1 MEKITAL
8 IVCAFLGYNHEQYTA
23 IAGTK
28 VARNLAFRGIAIS
41 IGSIA
46 FGFGVFAFFRA
57 LLQLNM
63 LQALAFAMVCASIL
77 FLIELINIQDILAT
91 GQISKKIVLT
101 RVAVVGT
108 MAISSVFA
116 ALFPMADDI
125 RAHQARAIGDSSH
138 ALESDSRFKSQLDAA
153 RAATSRASKDLEDE
167 KGLLARLSDLNAKYA
182 NTIALARNER
192 EGNVGADDGQVR
204 IEGCGPKCRGH
215 QAEAT
220 RIDAERTAVSHHLSA
235 LAGASERLAQA
246 QRNLD
251 SLTTKISN
259 EAAVINGGASSRLS
273 SMFNLMS
280 SSPVAMSIVAFYLL
294 LSLLPEILALTALS
308 KLGCFQAT
316 IDQLNNLENL
326 ATTRKIQRLRTQIRE
341 GKDHKLPMV
350 EGSTQELDKQAPT
363 DKQTEDERE
372 AA

>member
-46 FGFGVFAFFRA
+46 FGFGVFAFSRA
-57 LLQLNM
+57 LLQHNM

-77 FLIELINIQDILAT
+77 FLIELNNIQDILAT
-91 GQISKKIVLT
+91 GQINKKIVLT
-101 RVAVVGT
+101 RVAVVGI

-116 ALFPMADDI
+116 ALFPMDDDI

-192 EGNVGADDGQVR
+192 EGNVGADGEVR

-273 SMFNLMS
+273 SMFNLMF

-350 EGSTQELDKQAPT
+350 EGSTQELDKQVPT